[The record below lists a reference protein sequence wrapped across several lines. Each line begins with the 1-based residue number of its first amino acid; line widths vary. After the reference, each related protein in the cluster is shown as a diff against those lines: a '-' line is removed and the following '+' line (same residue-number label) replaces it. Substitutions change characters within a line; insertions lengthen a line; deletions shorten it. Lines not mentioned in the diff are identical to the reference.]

1 MDLYINFSLYLLV
14 SLGLLLVGVFLFEI
28 TTTKVKE
35 FKLIADKNM
44 TAALS
49 LGGKLLG
56 LAVVLGS
63 AAEYSV
69 SLLDMAIWGVIGIV
83 AQIIF
88 FIIAEVITIR
98 FSIEKAIEEDN
109 RAVGVMLFSLSLAV
123 GWIVAKCLTY

>member
-1 MDLYINFSLYLLV
+1 MDLYINFALYLLV
-14 SLGLLLVGVFLFEI
+14 SLGLLVVGIFLFEI

-35 FKLIADKNM
+35 FQLIAEKNL

-63 AAEYSV
+63 AAENSV
-69 SLLDMAIWGVIGIV
+69 SLVDMAIWGGVGIV

-88 FIIAEVITIR
+88 FILAEVLTIR
-98 FSIEKAIEEDN
+98 FSIENAIKEDN
-109 RAVGVMLFSLSLAV
+109 RAVGFMLFSLAIAV
-123 GWIVAKCLTY
+123 GWVVAKCLTY

>member
-88 FIIAEVITIR
+88 FIVAEVITIR